1 MNILSYFVRINWNV
15 LLILLININEE
26 VCLLCFGPIN
36 VCRKKEQKSSRA
48 GLIVL
53 SLLRNV
59 TTGQGGWFVWLME
72 IQILWFT

>member
-36 VCRKKEQKSSRA
+36 VCKKMNRNQP

-72 IQILWFT
+72 IQILWFA